1 MRSVASFA
9 LGCKVN
15 QAESEAVAEAF
26 ADKGYEIKN
35 IDEAADIYVI
45 NTCAVTNF
53 GDKKSRQ
60 LLRKVKRLNPN
71 AIVVAS
77 GCYAQVESDV
87 VSAIDEVDIVVGT
100 KGRHNIVDAVEN
112 DDPVPM
118 EQLKKAIEQF
128 IK

>member
-53 GDKKSRQ
+53 GDKKSR
-60 LLRKVKRLNPN
+60 K
-71 AIVVAS
+71 
-77 GCYAQVESDV
+77 
-87 VSAIDEVDIVVGT
+87 T
-100 KGRHNIVDAVEN
+100 TFNI
-112 DDPVPM
+112 
-118 EQLKKAIEQF
+118 
-128 IK
+128 